1 MLVPIPE
8 GDTRMSDT
16 FIAGAGMVRFG
27 KYRADVTFENLAAGA
42 ARAAMADAGAAAGDI
57 EALYVGHVFGGP
69 VAGQRVAAQVGLS
82 GLPVSNHENY
92 CASGATAIREAWIA
106 ISAGMYDV
114 ILVIG
119 AEKMTDRVAGGV
131 MPDAGD
137 LDAINGMVMA
147 ANHGM
152 SARRYMYD
160 HGATREEIAAVA
172 VKNHAHSVHNPYAQ
186 YQRPISLQEVLDA
199 RVIAEPLGLLDCSP
213 ISDGAAAVVLCSA
226 KGLARLGGG
235 GAPRIAGCALVSGT
249 QITSTA
255 GINDEDVSRRAGAQA
270 WNLTG
275 LGPQDIDVVEMHDC
289 FTIAEIVRLEG
300 LGVVPRGEGAK
311 WAANGDTAIG
321 GKLPVNPSGGLLS
334 RGHPVGATGVA
345 QVCELTW
352 QLTDRAGHRQVDGA
366 RVGLAYCKG
375 GTVSGTDG
383 GSVTVLVINR

>member
-1 MLVPIPE
+1 
-8 GDTRMSDT
+8 MSDT

-27 KYRADVTFENLAAGA
+27 KYPAAVTFENLAAGA
-42 ARAAMADAGAAAGDI
+42 ARAAMADAAVTARDI

-106 ISAGMYDV
+106 ISAGLYDV
-114 ILVIG
+114 VLVIG
-119 AEKMTDRVAGGV
+119 AEKMTDRVSGGV
-131 MPDAGD
+131 MPDPTD
-137 LDAINGMVMA
+137 IDAINGLVMA

-152 SARRYMYD
+152 SARRYMFD
-160 HGATREEIAAVA
+160 HGATRDEIAAVA
-172 VKNHAHSVHNPYAQ
+172 VKNHAHSVHNPFAQ
-186 YQRPISLQEVLDA
+186 YQRPVSLTEVLSA
-199 RVIAEPLGLLDCSP
+199 RTIAEPLGVLDCSP

-226 KGLARLGGG
+226 KGLAALGRST
-235 GAPRIAGCALVSGT
+235 APRIAGCALVSGT
-249 QITSTA
+249 MVAADTSL
-255 GINDEDVSRRAGAQA
+255 NEEDVSRRAGEQA
-270 WNLTG
+270 WNQTG
-275 LGPQDIDVVEMHDC
+275 YGPGDIDVIEMHDC

-300 LGVVPRGEGAK
+300 LGVIPTGEGAK
-311 WAANGDTAIG
+311 WTANGDTTIG

-345 QVCELTW
+345 QACELAW
-352 QLTDRAGHRQVDGA
+352 QLTDRAGQRQVDDA

-383 GSVTVLVINR
+383 GSVTVLIMDR

>member
-1 MLVPIPE
+1 
-8 GDTRMSDT
+8 MSDT

-27 KYRADVTFENLAAGA
+27 KYPADVTFEKLGSGA
-42 ARAAMADAGAAAGDI
+42 ARAAMTDAGAVAGDI
-57 EALYVGHVFGGP
+57 DAIYVGHVFGGP
-69 VAGQRVAAQVGLS
+69 VAGQRVAVQIGLA

-106 ISAGMYDV
+106 IAAGLYDV
-114 ILVIG
+114 VLVIG
-119 AEKMTDRVAGGV
+119 AEKMTDRVSGGV
-131 MPDAGD
+131 MPDPTD

-160 HGATREEIAAVA
+160 HGATRDQIASVA

-186 YQRPISLQEVLDA
+186 YQRAISLEEVVGA
-199 RVIAEPLGLLDCSP
+199 RIIAEPLGLLDCSP

-226 KGLARLGGG
+226 KGLAKLRHRT
-235 GAPRIAGCALVSGT
+235 APKIAGCALVSGT
-249 QITSTA
+249 NVTA
-255 GINDEDVSRRAGAQA
+255 AVSINEEDVSRRAAAQA

-275 LGPQDIDVVEMHDC
+275 IGPEDVDLVEMHDC

-300 LGVVPRGEGAK
+300 LGVIPVGEGAK
-311 WAANGDTAIG
+311 WTVNGDTAIG

-345 QVCELTW
+345 QACELTW
-352 QLTDRAGHRQVDGA
+352 QLTDRAGKRQVDRA
-366 RVGLAYCKG
+366 QIGLAYCKG

-383 GSVTVLVINR
+383 GSVTVLLVTR